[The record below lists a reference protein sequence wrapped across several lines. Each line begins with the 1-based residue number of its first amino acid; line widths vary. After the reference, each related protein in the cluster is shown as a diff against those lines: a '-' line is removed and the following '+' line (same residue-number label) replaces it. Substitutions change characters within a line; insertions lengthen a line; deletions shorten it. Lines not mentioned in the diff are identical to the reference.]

1 MSTVT
6 PRDTDSVRNLLVRLN
21 LDTNINLAPSIHNR
35 SVSHNLGVLWYL
47 CMPKRD
53 AGLLPPGK
61 NPKKHRGSGGPAE
74 EAGQTDQTRPSEERG
89 DDYFYD
95 TESEE
100 DADDV
105 TETDGTETTQ
115 ALQNLALTHAPLDTR
130 WYVTKQNH
138 CIDAVMGSLAKEQNV
153 VLSPFSLMSCMAMV
167 CRGASRSSDAGRAYK
182 QLAYYCWPTDDSGAH
197 FDDAA
202 HTALRSFV
210 TQLAK
215 IPVCD
220 WVNIILSDHMTEKYK
235 QDVKLYF
242 HAEEFPLQE
251 WKQVNGKVTQVTKM
265 ESDVLLSQPAAGT
278 SVLINAIY
286 FLDKWVFPFNEG
298 NTGMQFRTIDGTQ
311 KYVNMMTHKTTI
323 RVAKHGHITAV
334 NMLYRTPG
342 MGAWFVKNSTP
353 TGFQDAVAFETLSS
367 FLQQEFVDR
376 TLKSSEERLTLRIPK
391 FELEHDIDLKS
402 VFRNLDTNAHPITEI
417 FTAGHIDRMSTD
429 KDEYFSFFKQK
440 CILKVDQK
448 GTKAAAVTALG
459 TTRGSQPLPYYS
471 VTFAHTFYMVIY
483 HHDTILFVAKIGS
496 PQEVVES
503 GRAPDADTL
512 PDTTK
517 AVSYTHLTLPTKR
530 IV

>member
-1 MSTVT
+1 
-6 PRDTDSVRNLLVRLN
+6 
-21 LDTNINLAPSIHNR
+21 
-35 SVSHNLGVLWYL
+35 
-47 CMPKRD
+47 
-53 AGLLPPGK
+53 
-61 NPKKHRGSGGPAE
+61 
-74 EAGQTDQTRPSEERG
+74 
-89 DDYFYD
+89 
-95 TESEE
+95 
-100 DADDV
+100 
-105 TETDGTETTQ
+105 
-115 ALQNLALTHAPLDTR
+115 
-130 WYVTKQNH
+130 
-138 CIDAVMGSLAKEQNV
+138 
-153 VLSPFSLMSCMAMV
+153 MAMI
-167 CRGASRSSDAGRAYK
+167 CRGASRSSDAVLAYK

-235 QDVKLYF
+235 QDVKSYF
-242 HAEEFPLQE
+242 RAQEFSLKDWE
-251 WKQVNGKVTQVTKM
+251 KVNAKVRQVTKIQ
-265 ESDVLLSQPAAGT
+265 SDVLQSQPAGGT

-298 NTGMQFRTIDGTQ
+298 DTGMLFRTIDNKQ
-311 KYVNMMTHKTTI
+311 KYVNMMTHQKTI
-323 RVAKHGHITAV
+323 RVAKHGPLTAV

-367 FLQQEFVDR
+367 FLQQEFVAR
-376 TLKSSEERLTLRIPK
+376 TLTSSEERLILRIPK

-402 VFRNLDTNAHPITEI
+402 VFQKLDTDAHPITEI
-417 FTAGHIDRMSTD
+417 FTAGHIDRMSTA

-448 GTKAAAVTALG
+448 GTKAAAVTASG
-459 TTRGSQPLPYYS
+459 TTRGTRPEPYYS

-517 AVSYTHLTLPTKR
+517 GHVSSHFAHKEQNLQVGLTIKFITVNIGGTMREIEVTVKEHDGRSDEEGECIDAAKITNVPSPSQSCHTTTYTVNPDLLIRVTIRFPRPDGITDEESEATKIGFKPEYVKDTGEIEAEDR
-530 IV
+530 IELDYDESKELEFPLQKEAGEEEDGWQFRDDKGNVFLKLRFKLKASF